1 MMKRCSIALALT
13 ALLASTNVVA
23 AEIYNKDGNK
33 LDLNGKVNAGRV
45 FSDDDSNNV
54 DASYARLGFKGETV
68 LGEDFTGYGQWQYQ
82 FQLNKSEG
90 SDAVSGDKTRLG
102 FAGLKYG
109 KWGSIDYGRNYGVVY
124 DVLAWTDMLP
134 KFGGDAGNTDGFLA
148 GRATGLAT
156 WRNSNFFGLVHG
168 LDVALQYEGKNERT
182 SSQDIAVRR
191 SNGDGYGASV
201 SWTADSGFGVA
212 GTYANLGRTTAQN
225 NASFGKGE
233 RAEHWAAA
241 VKYDANQLYLAAMYG
256 NTHNATPIAGGF
268 ANKAVNF
275 EAVAQYQFLNGL
287 RPSLAYVTSRGKDIE
302 NTGEANLYKYI
313 SAGTYYYF
321 NKNFMVYAEYK
332 FNLLK
337 DDNPLGLATDDVTGV
352 GVNYQF

>member
-1 MMKRCSIALALT
+1 MMKRSFMALGLT
-13 ALLASTNVVA
+13 ALLASGNLVA
-23 AEIYNKDGNK
+23 AEIYNNAGNK
-33 LDLNGKVNAGRV
+33 LDLNGRINAGRV
-45 FSDDDSNNV
+45 LSDDDSNNV

-68 LGEDFTGYGQWQYQ
+68 LGEAFTGYGQWQYQ

-109 KWGSIDYGRNYGVVY
+109 HWGSIDYGRNYGLVY

-134 KFGGDAGNTDGFLA
+134 KFGGDSGNTDVFLS
-148 GRATGLAT
+148 GRATGVAT
-156 WRNSNFFGLVHG
+156 WRNSNFFGLVDG
-168 LDVALQYEGKNERT
+168 LNVALQYQGKNDR
-182 SSQDIAVRR
+182 SGDIAVRR
-191 SNGDGYGASV
+191 SNGDGYATSV
-201 SWTADSGFGVA
+201 SWATDSGFGVA
-212 GTYANLGRTTAQN
+212 GSYANLGRTEPQN
-225 NASFGKGE
+225 GASFGKGE
-233 RAEHWAAA
+233 RAEHWATA

-275 EAVAQYQFLNGL
+275 EAVAQYQLLNGL
-287 RPSLAYVTSRGKDIE
+287 RPSLAYVSSRGKDIE
-302 NTGEANLYKYI
+302 NIGEADIFKYI

-337 DDNPLGLATDDVTGV
+337 HNNPLGLANDDITGI

>member
-1 MMKRCSIALALT
+1 MMKRSSLVLALT
-13 ALLASTNVVA
+13 ALLASTSVGA
-23 AEIYNKDGNK
+23 AEIYNSSGNK
-33 LDLNGKVNAGRV
+33 LDLNGRINAGRV
-45 FSDDDSNNV
+45 LSNDDSNNV

-68 LGEDFTGYGQWQYQ
+68 LGESFTGYGQWQYQ

-109 KWGSIDYGRNYGVVY
+109 KWGSIDYGRNYGLVY

-134 KFGGDAGNTDGFLA
+134 KFGGDSGNTDVFLS
-148 GRATGLAT
+148 GRATGVAT
-156 WRNSNFFGLVHG
+156 WRNNNFFGLVKG
-168 LDVALQYEGKNERT
+168 LNIALQYEGKNDRT
-182 SSQDIAVRR
+182 GDVAVRR
-191 SNGDGYGASV
+191 SNGDGYATSV
-201 SWTADSGFGVA
+201 SWTGDSGFGVS
-212 GTYANLGRTTAQN
+212 GTYANLGRTETQN
-225 NASFGKGE
+225 RASYGKGE
-233 RAEHWAAA
+233 RAEHWATA
-241 VKYDANQLYLAAMYG
+241 VKYDADQIYLAAMYG
-256 NTHNATPIAGGF
+256 NTHNATPISGGF

-287 RPSLAYVTSRGKDIE
+287 RPSLAYVSSRGKDIE
-302 NTGEANLYKYI
+302 NKGEADIFKYI

-337 DDNPLGLATDDVTGV
+337 KTNPLGLSSDDVTGL